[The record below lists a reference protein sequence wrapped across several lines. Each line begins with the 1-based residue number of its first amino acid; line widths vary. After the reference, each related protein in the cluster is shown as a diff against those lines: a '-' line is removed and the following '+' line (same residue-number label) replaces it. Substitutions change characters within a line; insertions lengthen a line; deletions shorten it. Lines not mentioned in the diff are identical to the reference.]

1 MKGIRLYPGKA
12 TPELSA
18 NKPSVTAA
26 LTRVKW
32 QRAVYFCTGTL
43 QTGWYHGSYT
53 AFVPVQGRGLYS
65 FLWPFTVNQWIGE
78 HTHAMDR
85 T

>member
-12 TPELSA
+12 TPELSVF
-18 NKPSVTAA
+18 KPSVTAA

-32 QRAVYFCTGTL
+32 QCVHAAHCKPGGT
-43 QTGWYHGSYT
+43 TEAYT
-53 AFVPVQGRGLYS
+53 AFVPVQGRRLYS